1 MMKNTRRVK
10 RARRNTME
18 ESVQRA
24 GACGL
29 ARGPGEPPR
38 QAADLETPAGSEPRR
53 RRLTEEDAVAI
64 WIARWLRVKRREL
77 AQRFDCDARRLYE
90 IWQEERFPGSR
101 ERAMELFRDRYPGLV
116 DRIDYGPHRRN
127 PRHVSSPEQLSL
139 FAEDAPAPATR
150 ARRRRSEHK

>member
-10 RARRNTME
+10 HARRNTME
-18 ESVQRA
+18 EPVQGA

-29 ARGPGEPPR
+29 ARAPGARSR
-38 QAADLETPAGSEPRR
+38 QAADLKTPATSAPRR
-53 RRLTEEDAVAI
+53 RSLTEDDAVAI

-90 IWQEERFPGSR
+90 IWQQERFPGSR
-101 ERAMELFRDRYPGLV
+101 ERAMALFRDRYPGLV

-139 FAEDAPAPATR
+139 FADEAPAPATR